1 MSAYTVPFDNL
12 SVTNDADQDIFEL
25 TAPSDAAI
33 KIIGFELYS
42 ATTTDER
49 VRLRLVRRSTAGSG
63 GAGSVEVPTSGTLAA
78 VGAAVT
84 QLNTA
89 PGTIGDIL
97 LAWYWSQLSPLTYAP
112 VPEGMIV
119 VPPSGRI
126 ALNLQTAVASTRN
139 WSGWLKFAEL
149 G

>member
-1 MSAYTVPFDNL
+1 MSVYTVPFDNL
-12 SVTNDADQDIFEL
+12 SVTTDSDQDIFQI
-25 TAPSDAAI
+25 TAPSDAAV
-33 KIIGFELYS
+33 KLIGFELYS

-63 GAGSVEVPTSGTLAA
+63 GAGAVEVPATGTSAA
-78 VGAAVT
+78 VGTAVA
-84 QLNTA
+84 QLNTT

-112 VPEGMIV
+112 IPEGMIV
-119 VPPSGRI
+119 IPPSGI
-126 ALNLQTAVASTRN
+126 LALNLETAVASTRN

>member
-1 MSAYTVPFDNL
+1 MSVYTVPFDNL
-12 SVTNDADQDIFEL
+12 SVTNDSDQDIFQI
-25 TAPSDAAI
+25 TAPADAAV
-33 KIIGFELYS
+33 KLVGFEFYS

-63 GAGSVEVPTSGTLAA
+63 GAGAVEVPATGTSAA
-78 VGAAVT
+78 VGTAVV
-84 QLNTA
+84 QLNTT

-112 VPEGMIV
+112 IPEGMIV
-119 VPPSGRI
+119 IPPSGI
-126 ALNLQTAVASTRN
+126 LALNLETAVASTRN